1 MKINN
6 KKVKK
11 VINVQNKLI
20 LLSLSL
26 FSCTNNKTLELTE
39 KFNLSYIGGGE
50 GGLYLNNMLK
60 YKLVAADLFDKIQII
75 KF

>member
-1 MKINN
+1 MFKI
-6 KKVKK
+6 KL
-11 VINVQNKLI
+11 LI

-50 GGLYLNNMLK
+50 DGLYLNNMLK
-60 YKLVAADLFDKIQII
+60 YKLVAQIYLIKIQII
-75 KF
+75 KFWRQ